1 MKYILYNLKWSEK
14 GQGEQPYQAVAETGA
29 ELEGGV
35 MVNEIPEL
43 KDREYFGYLHGTD
56 EQCLKA
62 IENCKDYAMKEIPEK
77 EALAFFEKL
86 IPVNTEVEDIAYMG
100 REVKATRFA
109 GYPIVDVNGKIKQE
123 LNSER
128 LMIKE

>member
-1 MKYILYNLKWSEK
+1 MKYILYNLKWDEK
-14 GQGEQPYQAVAETGA
+14 GKGDQPYQAVADTGA

-35 MVNEIPEL
+35 MVNETPEL

-62 IENCKDYAMKEIPEK
+62 IANCKEFAMKEIPEK

-86 IPVNTEVEDIAYMG
+86 MPVNSKVEDIADMG
-100 REVKATRFA
+100 REVKATKFVDYAR
-109 GYPIVDVNGKIKQE
+109 VDVNGKIIQDLK
-123 LNSER
+123 LER
-128 LMIKE
+128 VMIKE